1 MAEIPRATPEG
12 DRDGNAPVKEQR
24 AGSTSG
30 GENYGS
36 TKQQP
41 DDPSSPDDRHA
52 GKR

>member
-1 MAEIPRATPEG
+1 MAEIPRPTPERT
-12 DRDGNAPVKEQR
+12 RDGSGPVKEQR

-41 DDPSSPDDRHA
+41 DDPSSPDDRQA